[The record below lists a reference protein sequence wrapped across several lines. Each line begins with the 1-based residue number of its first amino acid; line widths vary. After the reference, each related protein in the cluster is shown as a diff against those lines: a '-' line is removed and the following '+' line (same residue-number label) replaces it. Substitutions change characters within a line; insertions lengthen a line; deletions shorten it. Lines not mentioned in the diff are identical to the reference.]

1 MTTSERSEY
10 PSIAFYSTL
19 LTSASVVALSKLY
32 ELGDP
37 RIAEIQVKGDMI
49 MPKSDRIM
57 TRSRAKQQ
65 PEQYTVISA
74 QLKIVKVLVEEL
86 LSASG
91 TSQNIDSSNAADLD
105 DGDDDDGSWE
115 DDENDFLDLGSG
127 MTKSQLMAFGADDG
141 PSYGRGK
148 DDETQAYLLNFFQ
161 QQAQKPEFGQV
172 FNALT
177 EAEQEKLRS
186 MGGS

>member
-1 MTTSERSEY
+1 M
-10 PSIAFYSTL
+10 
-19 LTSASVVALSKLY
+19 LTFSSVVALSKLY

-65 PEQYTVISA
+65 PDQYTVISA
-74 QLKIVKVLVEEL
+74 QLKIIKVLVEEL

-91 TSQNIDSSNAADLD
+91 TSRNIDASNAADLD

-161 QQAQKPEFGQV
+161 QQAQKPEFAQV

-177 EAEQEKLRS
+177 ETEQEKLRS
-186 MGGS
+186 MDGS